1 MSALWRRFWTFLVDA
16 DTKSRYSSCETCD
29 DGPAAEVLAKA
40 GAEDEY
46 VKEEIAGG
54 DVASAV

>member
-29 DGPAAEVLAKA
+29 DDPAVTAEVLAKA
-40 GAEDEY
+40 GAEDE
-46 VKEEIAGG
+46 
-54 DVASAV
+54 